1 MDVRRDGLRLKSD
14 SGPPSPHDESFT
26 CCPEEDEAWWANK
39 TSLSLFFTRI
49 SPDGPDGT
57 VLLLIQDWKSLL
69 SRIMNNLK
77 LHNLL
82 RHSHFLPELKL
93 LLHIDY
99 ILTAH
104 TIMTTITTIVGPGL
118 IMEKRLWCN
127 CFFFF
132 FSCFACFLTNG
143 LGNEMAQSP
152 RNRAE

>member
-1 MDVRRDGLRLKSD
+1 MRPG
-14 SGPPSPHDESFT
+14 GPTKH
-26 CCPEEDEAWWANK
+26 
-39 TSLSLFFTRI
+39 LSRSFFTRI

-69 SRIMNNLK
+69 SRIINNLK

-127 CFFFF
+127 CFFFHVLHA
-132 FSCFACFLTNG
+132 S
-143 LGNEMAQSP
+143 
-152 RNRAE
+152 